1 MSNRLLWQLVYHLSG
16 LTLLGRTEQEPLG
29 SLPIPIRTAVLKT
42 IDLQNPGTIELT
54 LFKKSP
60 LEFAEGEYEW
70 VNSWHDQNS
79 YLVDAIEESQDS
91 SVFASSLLHQLP
103 ERYPTYQKVAFTLL
117 WKAVQSGK
125 SLLKIAEYQTNVAAL
140 ALAVLD
146 SLALIERVAELYG
159 LPVELPEVELYLVGA
174 VDELGV
180 TQLLHHYRGA
190 ELGES
195 ANRVDCC
202 HTSVRLMLATDLPI
216 DLDFVSCARSLN
228 NYIPENAYTF
238 NELENFTSSFRA
250 YVENVLPLHAHP
262 VLFERPTL
270 DYFARRYF
278 LIPELKPAQVELIQK
293 ALRNESTVGILPT
306 GFGKSLIFQLYAL
319 LIPRTTLVISPLQA
333 LIRDQVHN
341 LNRPGLTCVDSII
354 YTDSNTARKTKL
366 RNFKSGGYRLLYIS
380 PERLQ
385 IGEFYDEIK
394 ATMQQTPV
402 GALVIDEAHCVSE
415 WGHDFRPAYLQIG
428 RLQQALEE
436 ASRRPVPIIALTATA
451 SEPVRKDILRVLGL
465 TSNSVVQLASSDRP
479 NLSLSV
485 HSVSKPENKPEKLA
499 YLLQTIVPQI
509 LGIPF
514 AELIPENDK
523 TRHAGIMFGIYANP
537 HGKSTIHEG
546 VHYIKDELTKRIIP
560 NTNLVQV
567 HASTQPEYC
576 PECESPFFIRSDQM
590 ARCRSCQA
598 SFTASK
604 SKKPQDWNS
613 QLQRRQDA
621 FQNNQFPLL
630 VATKGYGMGI
640 DKRNIRFIIHH
651 AFASSLEAYYQE
663 AGRAGRDGRHSH
675 VALMYLPPHQE
686 CKDKHIYAGEIEPP
700 CVSNGRN
707 YIRHECPYYEDHLC
721 DYGLQAHF
729 IKDDYLGIKKDS
741 ERVISVYQK
750 IISGEPI
757 GFKNDKEDK
766 NLQIPLYRLQQL
778 GVVKEYS
785 KHYSKGFS
793 GGYKIE
799 FDRNWSLDQIA
810 SNLKKFLVQT
820 GTSENYAEGQLSR
833 IDNTVFSP
841 YHEKLLPQ
849 RRLTEALHILLERIY
864 ETVPRMRYQ
873 MLLNELDYATSDE
886 EGTCRRVVIRGLF
899 DSIEHLTTENY
910 RCGFCDVCTPN
921 LNFQGDKA
929 AVPLQDAQVDEI
941 AEKLPV
947 LLEGFD
953 TKALLEVLRL
963 TIERGAVAGLF
974 ARVANR
980 LERDSTSLA
989 AFFLAG
995 ALARQRPGRETLAFD
1010 YLKRGFNEGIKQ
1022 GLSPENLLLFYEE
1035 GVLLQPKEAFEWLTQ
1050 VGGYWDSEEGLKFLI
1065 QEAAQRFGT
1074 DSTHYRVLI
1083 VRWLLG
1089 RFNEVGD
1096 DCAAL
1101 KPRIE
1106 VIKNGFERL
1115 I

>member
-1 MSNRLLWQLVYHLSG
+1 MGILPVLAIFARGLLLS
-16 LTLLGRTEQEPLG
+16 Q
-29 SLPIPIRTAVLKT
+29 
-42 IDLQNPGTIELT
+42 
-54 LFKKSP
+54 
-60 LEFAEGEYEW
+60 
-70 VNSWHDQNS
+70 
-79 YLVDAIEESQDS
+79 
-91 SVFASSLLHQLP
+91 
-103 ERYPTYQKVAFTLL
+103 
-117 WKAVQSGK
+117 AVQSGK
-125 SLLKIAEYQTNVAAL
+125 SLLKIAEYQPNVAAL

-159 LPVELPEVELYLVGA
+159 SPVQLPQVELYLVGS
-174 VDELGV
+174 VDDFGM
-180 TQLLHHYRGA
+180 TQLLRHYRGA

-195 ANRVDCC
+195 ANFVDC
-202 HTSVRLMLATDLPI
+202 SQKYVRLFLTTDLPN
-216 DLDFVSCARSLN
+216 DVDFVSSAGSVN
-228 NYIPENAYTF
+228 YYIPETACGF
-238 NELENFTSSFRA
+238 NKLERIASYFLDRL
-250 YVENVLPLHAHP
+250 EKIPPLHAHP
-262 VLFERPTL
+262 VLFDRPTL

-278 LIPELKPAQVELIQK
+278 LVSELKPAQVELIQK
-293 ALRNESTVGILPT
+293 ALRNESTLGILPT

-341 LNRPGLTCVDSII
+341 LNRPGLTCVDSIT

-366 RNFKSGGYRLLYIS
+366 RNFKSGRYRLLYIS

-428 RLQQALEE
+428 CLQQALEE
-436 ASRRPVPIIALTATA
+436 ASGRPVPIIALTATA

-465 TSNSVVQLASSDRP
+465 SSNSVVQLASSDRP

-485 HSVSKPENKPEKLA
+485 HSVSKPEDKPEKLA
-499 YLLQTIVPQI
+499 HILQKIVPQI

-514 AELIPENDK
+514 TELISEGDK
-523 TRHAGIMFGIYANP
+523 TRHAGVLFGIYANP
-537 HGKSTIHEG
+537 HGKSNIHEG
-546 VHYIKDELTKRIIP
+546 VHYIKNELTKRIIP
-560 NTNLVQV
+560 HTNLIQV

-576 PECESPFFIRSDQM
+576 PECESPFFIRSNKT
-590 ARCRSCQA
+590 AHCRSCNS
-598 SFTASK
+598 SFVASK

-613 QLQRRQDA
+613 QLHKRQDA

-663 AGRAGRDGRHSH
+663 AGRAGRDGGHSH

-707 YIRHECPYYEDHLC
+707 YIRHECPYYKDHLC

-729 IKDDYLGIKKDS
+729 IKDDYRGIEKDS
-741 ERVISVYQK
+741 SRVISVYQQ

-757 GFKNDKEDK
+757 GFKNDEQDK

-778 GVVKEYS
+778 GIVKEYS

-793 GGYKIE
+793 GSYKIE
-799 FDRNWSLDQIA
+799 FDRNWSVDQIA
-810 SNLKKFLVQT
+810 RNLNKFLVQT
-820 GTSENYAEGQLSR
+820 GTSEKYAEGQLSR
-833 IDNTVFSP
+833 IDSTLSSP
-841 YHEKLLPQ
+841 YRENLQERILA
-849 RRLTEALHILLERIY
+849 EALHIILERIY
-864 ETVPRMRYQ
+864 ETVPQMRYQ
-873 MLLNELDYATSDE
+873 MLVNELDYATSDE

-910 RCGFCDVCTPN
+910 RCGFCDVCAPN
-921 LNFQGDKA
+921 LNFEGDKA
-929 AVPLQDAQVDEI
+929 AVPLRDAQVDEI

-947 LLEGFD
+947 LLKGFD

-995 ALARQRPGRETLAFD
+995 ALARKRQGRETLAFD
-1010 YLKRGFNEGIKQ
+1010 YLKRGFNEGLKQ
-1022 GLSPENLLLFYEE
+1022 GLSPDKLLLFYEE
-1035 GVLLQPKEAFEWLTQ
+1035 GVLLQPKDAFEWLTQ
-1050 VGGYWDSEEGLKFLI
+1050 VGGYWNSEEGLKFLI

-1089 RFNEVGD
+1089 RFNEVSD
-1096 DCAAL
+1096 DCAAF
-1101 KPRIE
+1101 KPTIE
-1106 VIKNGFERL
+1106 VLKNGFDRL
-1115 I
+1115 N

>member
-1 MSNRLLWQLVYHLSG
+1 MSNQLLWQLVYHLSG
-16 LTLLGRTEQEPLG
+16 LTLLGRTDREPLG
-29 SLPIPIRTAVLKT
+29 SLPIPMRTAVLKI
-42 IDLQNPGTIELT
+42 IDQQKPETIELT
-54 LFKKSP
+54 LLKKSP
-60 LEFAEGEYEW
+60 LEFTEGEYEW
-70 VNSWHDQNS
+70 VDSWHDKNS
-79 YLVDAIEESQDS
+79 YLADAIEEPQDS
-91 SVFASSLLHQLP
+91 SVFLSRLLRQLP
-103 ERYPTYQKVAFTLL
+103 KQYPIYQKIAFTLL
-117 WKAVQSGK
+117 WQAVQSGK
-125 SLLKIAEYQTNVAAL
+125 SRLKIADYQPTVAGL

-159 LPVELPEVELYLVGA
+159 LPVQLPEVELYLVGS
-174 VDELGV
+174 VDEFGL
-180 TQLLHHYRGA
+180 TQLLRHYRGA

-195 ANRVDCC
+195 ANRVDYCQ
-202 HTSVRLMLATDLPI
+202 TPVRLVLTTDLPN
-216 DLDFVSCARSLN
+216 DVDFVSYAESLN
-228 NYIPENAYTF
+228 DYIPENAYTF
-238 NELENFTSSFRA
+238 NKLENFASPFLD
-250 YVENVLPLHAHP
+250 YVGKVPPLDAHP

-278 LIPELKPAQVELIQK
+278 LVPELKPAQVELIQK
-293 ALRNESTVGILPT
+293 ALRNESALGILPT

-341 LNRPGLTCVDSII
+341 LNRPGLTCVNFII
-354 YTDSNTARKTKL
+354 STDSNTARKAKL
-366 RNFKSGGYRLLYIS
+366 SNFKSCRYRLLYIS

-428 RLQQALEE
+428 GLQQALEK
-436 ASRRPVPIIALTATA
+436 ASGRRVPIIALTATA
-451 SEPVRKDILRVLGL
+451 SEPVRKDILRVLRL
-465 TSNSVVQLASSDRP
+465 NSDSVVQLASSDRP

-485 HSVSKPENKPEKLA
+485 HSVSKPEHKPEKLA
-499 YLLQTIVPQI
+499 HLLQKIVPQI

-514 AELIPENDK
+514 AELIREGDK
-523 TRHAGIMFGIYANP
+523 TRHAGVIFGIYANP
-537 HGKSTIHEG
+537 HGKSNIHEG
-546 VHYIKDELTKRIIP
+546 VHYIKNELTKRIIRD
-560 NTNLVQV
+560 TNLVQV

-576 PECESPFFIRSDQM
+576 PECESPFFIRSDKNAQ
-590 ARCRSCQA
+590 CRSCNA

-613 QLQRRQDA
+613 QLQKRQDA

-675 VALMYLPPHQE
+675 VSLMYLPPHQE

-707 YIRHECPYYEDHLC
+707 YIRHECPYYKDHLC

-729 IKDDYLGIKKDS
+729 IKDDYRGIEKDS
-741 ERVISVYQK
+741 KRVISVYQQ
-750 IISGEPI
+750 IVSGEPI
-757 GFKNDKEDK
+757 EFKNDEEDK

-785 KHYSKGFS
+785 KHYSKGFRR
-793 GGYKIE
+793 GEYKID
-799 FDRNWSLDQIA
+799 FDGNWSVSQIA

-820 GTSENYAEGQLSR
+820 GTSENYAEVQLSR
-833 IDNTVFSP
+833 IDSIVSSP
-841 YHEKLLPQ
+841 YPENLEE
-849 RRLTEALHILLERIY
+849 RILTEALNILLERIY

-910 RCGFCDVCTPN
+910 RCGFCDVCVPE
-921 LNFQGDKA
+921 LNFEGDKA

-953 TKALLEVLRL
+953 TKALLEVLHF
-963 TIERGAVAGLF
+963 TVERGAVAGLF

-1022 GLSPENLLLFYEE
+1022 GVSPNNLLLFYQE
-1035 GVLLQPKEAFEWLTQ
+1035 GVLLQPEEAFKWLTQ

-1074 DSTHYRVLI
+1074 DSTHYRILLL
-1083 VRWLLG
+1083 RWLFRKL
-1089 RFNEVGD
+1089 NEVSD

-1101 KPRIE
+1101 KPTIE
-1106 VIKNGFERL
+1106 VLKKGFEQL
-1115 I
+1115 D

>member
-1 MSNRLLWQLVYHLSG
+1 MSNQLLWQLVYHLSG

-42 IDLQNPGTIELT
+42 IKQLDAEAIEFT
-54 LFKKSP
+54 LLKKSP

-70 VNSWHDQNS
+70 VDSWNDRNS
-79 YLVDAIEESQDS
+79 YLVDGIEEPQDNLIFLS
-91 SVFASSLLHQLP
+91 HLLHELP
-103 ERYPTYQKVAFTLL
+103 DRYPTYQKVAFTLL
-117 WKAVQSGK
+117 WQALQSGK
-125 SLLKIAEYQTNVAAL
+125 SRLKIADYQPTVAAL

-159 LPVELPEVELYLVGA
+159 LPVQVPEVELYLVGS
-174 VDELGV
+174 VDDFGV
-180 TQLLHHYRGA
+180 TQLLRHYRGA

-195 ANRVDCC
+195 ANRVDYPQ
-202 HTSVRLMLATDLPI
+202 TSVRLFLTTDLPN
-216 DLDFVSCARSLN
+216 DMDFVSGAGSLN
-228 NYIPENAYTF
+228 DCIPENAFTF
-238 NELENFTSSFRA
+238 KKLEKLTSPFLD
-250 YVENVLPLHAHP
+250 YVGKVPPLHAHP
-262 VLFERPTL
+262 VLFERHTL

-278 LIPELKPAQVELIQK
+278 LVPELKPAQVELIQK
-293 ALRNESTVGILPT
+293 ALRNESTLGILPT

-366 RNFKSGGYRLLYIS
+366 RNFKSCRYRLLYIS

-394 ATMQQTPV
+394 ATIQQTPI

-428 RLQQALEE
+428 RLQQSLEE
-436 ASRRPVPIIALTATA
+436 ASGRPVPIIALTATA

-485 HSVSKPENKPEKLA
+485 HSVSKPEDKPEKLA
-499 YLLQTIVPQI
+499 YLLKKIVPQI
-509 LGIPF
+509 LQIPF
-514 AELIPENDK
+514 AELIREGDK
-523 TRHAGIMFGIYANP
+523 TRHAGVLFGIYANP
-537 HGKSTIHEG
+537 HGKSTLQEG
-546 VHYIKDELTKRIIP
+546 VHYIKNELTKRIIP
-560 NTNLVQV
+560 NTNLVEV

-576 PECESPFFIRSDQM
+576 PECESPFFIRSDINAQ
-590 ARCRSCQA
+590 CRSCNA
-598 SFTASK
+598 SFAASK

-613 QLQRRQDA
+613 QLKKRQDA
-621 FQNNQFPLL
+621 FQKNQFPVL

-640 DKRNIRFIIHH
+640 DKRNIRYIIHH

-663 AGRAGRDGRHSH
+663 AGRAGRDGQHSH

-686 CKDKHIYAGEIEPP
+686 CKDKHIYAGKIEPP

-707 YIRHECPYYEDHLC
+707 YIRHECPYYQDHLC

-729 IKDDYLGIKKDS
+729 IKDDYRGIKKDNKG
-741 ERVISVYQK
+741 VISVYQQ
-750 IISGEPI
+750 IRSGEPI
-757 GFKNDKEDK
+757 EFKSDKEDK
-766 NLQIPLYRLQQL
+766 KLQIPLYRLQQL
-778 GVVKEYS
+778 GIIKEYS

-793 GGYKIE
+793 GSYKIE
-799 FDRNWSLDQIA
+799 VEPNFSVNKLA
-810 SNLKKFLVQT
+810 SNLQNFLVQT
-820 GTSENYAEGQLSR
+820 GTSENYAKGQLCR
-833 IDNTVFSP
+833 IDSIVSSP
-841 YHEKLLPQ
+841 YRENLQ
-849 RRLTEALHILLERIY
+849 ERILTEALHILLERIY

-886 EGTCRRVVIRGLF
+886 DGTCRRVVIRGLF

-910 RCGFCDVCTPN
+910 RCGFCDVCDPN
-921 LNFQGDKA
+921 LNFEGDKA

-953 TKALLEVLRL
+953 TKVLLEVLRL
-963 TIERGAVAGLF
+963 TIERGAIAGLF

-989 AFFLAG
+989 AYFLAG
-995 ALARQRPGRETLAFD
+995 ALARHRQGRETLAFD
-1010 YLKRGFNEGIKQ
+1010 YLKRGFDEGIKQ
-1022 GLSPENLLLFYEE
+1022 GTSHENLLLFYEE
-1035 GVLLQPKEAFEWLTQ
+1035 GVLLQPNEAFEWLTQ
-1050 VGGYWDSEEGLKFLI
+1050 VGGYWDNEEGLKFLI

-1089 RFNEVGD
+1089 RFSEVSD
-1096 DCAAL
+1096 DCAAF
-1101 KPRIE
+1101 KPTIE
-1106 VIKNGFERL
+1106 VLKNGFERL
-1115 I
+1115 S

>member
-1 MSNRLLWQLVYHLSG
+1 MSNQLLWQLVYHLSG

-42 IDLQNPGTIELT
+42 IKQLDAEAIEFT
-54 LFKKSP
+54 LLKKSP

-70 VNSWHDQNS
+70 VDSWNDRNS
-79 YLVDAIEESQDS
+79 YLVDGIEEPQDNLIFLS
-91 SVFASSLLHQLP
+91 HLLHELP
-103 ERYPTYQKVAFTLL
+103 DRYPTYQKVAFTLL
-117 WKAVQSGK
+117 WQALQSGK
-125 SLLKIAEYQTNVAAL
+125 SRLKIADYQPTVAAL

-159 LPVELPEVELYLVGA
+159 LPVQVPEVELYLVGS
-174 VDELGV
+174 VDDFGV
-180 TQLLHHYRGA
+180 TQLLRHYRGA

-195 ANRVDCC
+195 ANRVDYPQ
-202 HTSVRLMLATDLPI
+202 TSVRLFLTTDLPN
-216 DLDFVSCARSLN
+216 DMDFVSGAGSLN
-228 NYIPENAYTF
+228 DCIPENAFTF
-238 NELENFTSSFRA
+238 KKLEKLTSPFLD
-250 YVENVLPLHAHP
+250 YVGKVPPLHAHP
-262 VLFERPTL
+262 VLFERHTL

-278 LIPELKPAQVELIQK
+278 LVPELKPAQVELIQK
-293 ALRNESTVGILPT
+293 ALRNESTLGILPT

-366 RNFKSGGYRLLYIS
+366 RNFKSCRYRLLYIS

-394 ATMQQTPV
+394 ATIQQTPI

-428 RLQQALEE
+428 RLQQSLEE
-436 ASRRPVPIIALTATA
+436 ASGRPVPIIALTATA

-485 HSVSKPENKPEKLA
+485 HSVSKPEDKPEKLA
-499 YLLQTIVPQI
+499 YLLKKIVPQI
-509 LGIPF
+509 LQIPF
-514 AELIPENDK
+514 AELIREGDK
-523 TRHAGIMFGIYANP
+523 TRHAGVLFGIYANP
-537 HGKSTIHEG
+537 HGKSTLQEG
-546 VHYIKDELTKRIIP
+546 VHYIKNELTKRIIP
-560 NTNLVQV
+560 NTNLVEV

-576 PECESPFFIRSDQM
+576 PECESPFFIRSDINAQ
-590 ARCRSCQA
+590 CRSCNA
-598 SFTASK
+598 SFAASK

-613 QLQRRQDA
+613 QLKKRQDA
-621 FQNNQFPLL
+621 FQKNQFPVL

-640 DKRNIRFIIHH
+640 DKRNIRYIIHH

-663 AGRAGRDGRHSH
+663 AGRAGRDGQHSH

-686 CKDKHIYAGEIEPP
+686 CKDKHIYAGKIEPP

-707 YIRHECPYYEDHLC
+707 YIRHECPYYQDHLC

-729 IKDDYLGIKKDS
+729 IKDDYRGIKKDNKG
-741 ERVISVYQK
+741 VISVYQQ
-750 IISGEPI
+750 IRSGEPI
-757 GFKNDKEDK
+757 EFKSDREDK
-766 NLQIPLYRLQQL
+766 KLQIPLYRLQQL
-778 GVVKEYS
+778 GIIKEYS

-793 GGYKIE
+793 GSYKIE
-799 FDRNWSLDQIA
+799 VEPNFSVNKLA
-810 SNLKKFLVQT
+810 SNLQNFLVQT
-820 GTSENYAEGQLSR
+820 GTSENYAKGQLCR
-833 IDNTVFSP
+833 IDSIVSSP
-841 YHEKLLPQ
+841 YRENLQ
-849 RRLTEALHILLERIY
+849 ERILTEALHILLERIY

-886 EGTCRRVVIRGLF
+886 DGTCRRVVIRGLF

-910 RCGFCDVCTPN
+910 RCGFCDVCDPN
-921 LNFQGDKA
+921 LNFEGDKA

-953 TKALLEVLRL
+953 TKVLLEVLRL
-963 TIERGAVAGLF
+963 TIERGAIAGLF

-989 AFFLAG
+989 AYFLAG
-995 ALARQRPGRETLAFD
+995 ALARHRQGRETLAFD
-1010 YLKRGFNEGIKQ
+1010 YLKRGFDEGIKQ
-1022 GLSPENLLLFYEE
+1022 GTSHENLLLFYEE
-1035 GVLLQPKEAFEWLTQ
+1035 GVLLQPNEAFEWLTQ
-1050 VGGYWDSEEGLKFLI
+1050 VGGYWDNEEGLKLLI

-1089 RFNEVGD
+1089 RFSEVSD
-1096 DCAAL
+1096 DCAAF
-1101 KPRIE
+1101 KPTIE
-1106 VIKNGFERL
+1106 VLKNGFERL
-1115 I
+1115 S